1 MGSESEEDY
10 EVGYRKPPVAT
21 RFKKGKSGN
30 PSGRPKRIT
39 AELDPGKLLETID
52 NEEIVVAIDG
62 KPHRMPKAEIH
73 FRQLFNKAIKG
84 DLTAARTHREDGR
97 EIFWTRSEG
106 ALRGADHRC
115 AQRRTLPLMP
125 KKTMSTGYRNPPK
138 DTQFRKGRSGNP
150 KGRPRRNQRQVSV
163 GSLFRKVARGQVPI
177 EVDGKRMMMSRWHA
191 YVRQIHTMA
200 LNKNASASRLLD
212 QLRRQFPGNLPPGDP
227 IVLRISENES
237 NY

>member
-84 DLTAARTHREDGR
+84 DLTAARLIAKMAARYFGPEAKGH
-97 EIFWTRSEG
+97 SEV
-106 ALRGADHRC
+106 
-115 AQRRTLPLMP
+115 QII
-125 KKTMSTGYRNPPK
+125 
-138 DTQFRKGRSGNP
+138 
-150 KGRPRRNQRQVSV
+150 V
-163 GSLFRKVARGQVPI
+163 VP
-177 EVDGKRMMMSRWHA
+177 
-191 YVRQIHTMA
+191 
-200 LNKNASASRLLD
+200 
-212 QLRRQFPGNLPPGDP
+212 
-227 IVLRISENES
+227 NEEL
-237 NY
+237 YH